1 MDLQYS
7 EKRFYARVSLSSVF
21 PPTAVWRAA
30 VAEARSAMR
39 RSCLAVE
46 QFFSVIVPVE
56 GIGNVVIS
64 SAEPLAVFSNFV
76 RELVCCMKTCYFD
89 LDGGLDGVLAILDKI
104 RFLNQPSE
112 VVLSVI
118 ESAQSPFVIRP
129 AMMSIH
135 GVIIAV
141 RCSRR
146 LFDARNCRL
155 SGS

>member
-1 MDLQYS
+1 MSRKLSLTHSHGKTSNDFHSVSLGHVFKEKVVSESMDLQYS

-39 RSCLAVE
+39 RSCLAVD

-76 RELVCCMKTCYFD
+76 REVVCRMKTCYFD
-89 LDGGLDGVLAILDKI
+89 LNGGLDGVLAILDKI
-104 RFLNQPSE
+104 RFPQP
-112 VVLSVI
+112 
-118 ESAQSPFVIRP
+118 AF
-129 AMMSIH
+129 
-135 GVIIAV
+135 
-141 RCSRR
+141 
-146 LFDARNCRL
+146 
-155 SGS
+155 

>member
-1 MDLQYS
+1 MG
-7 EKRFYARVSLSSVF
+7 SS
-21 PPTAVWRAA
+21 P
-30 VAEARSAMR
+30 
-39 RSCLAVE
+39 
-46 QFFSVIVPVE
+46 
-56 GIGNVVIS
+56 S
-64 SAEPLAVFSNFV
+64 SIKFN
-76 RELVCCMKTCYFD
+76 
-89 LDGGLDGVLAILDKI
+89 
-104 RFLNQPSE
+104 FLNQPSE

-118 ESAQSPFVIRP
+118 ESAQSPFAIRP